1 MINIREFSS
10 VLRYLSSMGGRN
22 TIMYFNLE
30 NPYYH
35 PVVPNERYGK
45 DFEINLTMTY
55 KHDSDV
61 VTPYGKWVYKDAS
74 DRWGNALGLA
84 W

>member
-1 MINIREFSS
+1 
-10 VLRYLSSMGGRN
+10 
-22 TIMYFNLE
+22 MYFNLE

-61 VTPYGKWVYKDAS
+61 VTPYGKWVYKDAGE
-74 DRWGNALGLA
+74 RLGNGLGLHGDL
-84 W
+84 

>member
-1 MINIREFSS
+1 MIISRQ
-10 VLRYLSSMGGRN
+10 LSNLGGQN

-35 PVVPNERYGK
+35 PVMPNDRYGK

-55 KHDSDV
+55 QHNSDI
-61 VTPYGKWVYKDAS
+61 VTPYGKWVYTDDKK
-74 DRWGNALGLA
+74 R
-84 W
+84 